1 MAKTAKR
8 FEDLLRDFI
17 EDLDAIA
24 EKNGGLT
31 DTEVREVLAATVIA
45 RLVDKRKTKIP
56 ASFMMMA
63 DGKMSARW
71 DARVRKVVERFI
83 ARAEKSDEWKR
94 CTSAKKRRALIV
106 RDDVQSRAGNA
117 YWLYLGV
124 WE

>member
-1 MAKTAKR
+1 MAKAAKT
-8 FEDLLRDFI
+8 FEDSLRDFI

-31 DTEVREVLAATVIA
+31 DTEVREVLASIVIA
-45 RLVDKRKTKIP
+45 RLVEKRKAPIP
-56 ASFMMMA
+56 KSFMMMA
-63 DGKMSARW
+63 DGKMSPRW

-83 ARAEKSDEWKR
+83 ARAEKCDEWKR
-94 CTSAKKRRALIV
+94 CASAKKRRALIV
-106 RDDVQSRAGNA
+106 RDDVQSHAGNA